1 MFAQHEGEGETMS
14 RRKSQVSRRHM
25 LKSGAAAL
33 GGGAALLTAGGALDA
48 AAPPGQAPAV
58 VTGTQ
63 TGRRFRGLVR
73 HANTLDVQDMRLLPI
88 DPRQVVIRSLAVA
101 PCYTIVRGALGTN
114 TVRRAEVPNHC
125 GFGVVEAIGADVRR
139 VQVGDRVVVAGTS
152 QCGQCYQCLQGRP
165 DYCQF
170 TFFSNAPGV
179 EPFPPFA
186 QFADGTP
193 IYAQAGIGGMSEV
206 MTAFEEYCVPVFT
219 DLPAAQLTLLGD
231 QLASGFAAGHADM
244 HFQPGSDVVVFGAGP
259 VGLGAVQAGR
269 VMGAGQVIVV
279 DPIKYRREFAMK
291 LGATTTLDAVAE
303 GDGIVERIRELCRG
317 ANDRRFA
324 GGVTWGRAGNAV
336 MGRGADF
343 VVEAAGFQSFPPKV
357 EAQPDPTNVK
367 TVQQA
372 WDCTRM
378 GGHVM
383 LMGFTLQPVSFPGAS
398 LALLGR
404 TIHPGQQG
412 GLHVMRD
419 IPRYVK
425 LIERGVIDAT
435 SVITRRYTLA
445 ESRQAVQDTA
455 DRTIITGVIEF
466 T

>member
-1 MFAQHEGEGETMS
+1 
-14 RRKSQVSRRHM
+14 M
-25 LKSGAAAL
+25 LRTSAAAL
-33 GGGAALLTAGGALDA
+33 GGGAAYLTGVRPAGAEGA
-48 AAPPGQAPAV
+48 QAPAV
-58 VTGTQ
+58 VTGSQ
-63 TGRRFRGLVR
+63 TGRTFRGLVR
-73 HANTLDVQDMRLLPI
+73 HSNTLDVQELRLLPI
-88 DPRQVVIRSLAVA
+88 DPRQVVIRSQAVA

-114 TVRRAEVPNHC
+114 AIRRAEVPNHC
-125 GFGVVEAIGADVRR
+125 GFGVVEAVGASVKR

-170 TFFSNAPGV
+170 TFFSNSPGV
-179 EPFPPFA
+179 EAFPPFA
-186 QFADGTP
+186 EMRDGTRV
-193 IYAQAGIGGMSEV
+193 YAQAGIGGMSEI

-219 DLPAAQLTLLGD
+219 DLPAAELTLLGD

-244 HFQPGSDVVVFGAGP
+244 RFEPGCDVVVFGAGP

-269 VMGAGQVIVV
+269 VTGAGQVIAI
-279 DPIKYRREFAMK
+279 DPIRYRREFALKM
-291 LGATTTLDAVAE
+291 GATLALDPVAE
-303 GDGIVERIRELCRG
+303 GDGLVERIRELCRG
-317 ANDRRFA
+317 PNDRRFA
-324 GGVTWGRAGNAV
+324 GGVSWGRAGNAV
-336 MGRGADF
+336 MARGADF
-343 VVEAAGFQSFPPKV
+343 VVEAAGLQAVPPKV

-372 WDCTRM
+372 WECTRM

-383 LMGFTLQPVSFPGAS
+383 LMGFTLQPVSFPGTS

-412 GLHVMRD
+412 GLHIMRD

-425 LIERGVIDAT
+425 LIEKGVLDAK
-435 SVITRRYTLA
+435 SAITRRYTLDQ
-445 ESRQAVQDTA
+445 SREAIQDTA

-466 T
+466 A

>member
-1 MFAQHEGEGETMS
+1 MS
-14 RRKSQVSRRHM
+14 RLSRRHL
-25 LKSGAAAL
+25 LKTGAAAL
-33 GGGAALLTAGGALDA
+33 GGGAALKA
-48 AAPPGQAPAV
+48 QAPGII
-58 VTGTQ
+58 TRTQ
-63 TGRRFRGLVR
+63 MGRTFRGLVR
-73 HANTLDVQDMRLLPI
+73 HSTTLDVQELRLLPI

-114 TVRRAEVPNHC
+114 STRRAEVPNHC
-125 GFGVVEAIGADVRR
+125 GFGVVEAVGPDVKR

-179 EPFPPFA
+179 EPFAPFA
-186 QFADGTP
+186 EMRDGTKV
-193 IYAQAGIGGMSEV
+193 YEQAGIGGMSEV

-244 HFQPGSDVVVFGAGP
+244 KFEPGSDVAVFGCGP
-259 VGLGAVQAGR
+259 VGLGAIQAGR
-269 VMGAGQVIVV
+269 VFGAGQVIAI
-279 DPIKYRREFAMK
+279 DPIRYRREFALKM
-291 LGATTTLDAVAE
+291 GATIALDPVAE
-303 GDGIVERIRELCRG
+303 GDGIVERVRELCRG
-317 ANDRRFA
+317 PNDRRFA

-336 MGRGADF
+336 MARGADF

-383 LMGFTLQPVSFPGAS
+383 LMGFTLQPVPFPGAT

-412 GLHVMRD
+412 GLHILRD

-425 LIERGVIDAT
+425 LIEKGKIDAK
-435 SVITRRYTLA
+435 SVITKTYTLDQ
-445 ESRQAVQDTA
+445 SVQAIQDTA

>member
-1 MFAQHEGEGETMS
+1 
-14 RRKSQVSRRHM
+14 M
-25 LKSGAAAL
+25 LKA
-33 GGGAALLTAGGALDA
+33 
-48 AAPPGQAPAV
+48 QAPGV
-58 VTGTQ
+58 L
-63 TGRRFRGLVR
+63 TGRQAGRPFRGLVR
-73 HANTLDVQDMRLLPI
+73 HSTTLDVQELRLLPI
-88 DPRQVVIRSLAVA
+88 DERQVVIRSQAVA

-114 TVRRAEVPNHC
+114 PVRRAEVPNHC
-125 GFGVVEAIGADVRR
+125 GFGVVEAVGAQVRR

-152 QCGQCYQCLQGRP
+152 QCGQCYQCLHGRP

-179 EPFPPFA
+179 EPFAPFA
-186 QFADGTP
+186 EMRDGTKV
-193 IYAQAGIGGMSEV
+193 YAQAGIGGMSEIMV
-206 MTAFEEYCVPVFT
+206 AFEEYCVPVFS
-219 DLPAAQLTLLGD
+219 DLPARELTLFGD
-231 QLASGFAAGHADM
+231 QLASGFAAGHADV
-244 HFQPGSDVVVFGAGP
+244 HFQPGSDVAVFGCGP
-259 VGLGAVQAGR
+259 VGLGAIQAGR
-269 VMGAGQVIVV
+269 VTGAGRVIAI
-279 DPIKYRREFAMK
+279 DPIKYRREFALKM
-291 LGATTTLDAVAE
+291 GATVALDPIAE
-303 GDGIVERIRELCRG
+303 GDGLVERVRELCRG
-317 ANDRRFA
+317 PNDRRFA
-324 GGVTWGRAGNAV
+324 GGVSWGRAGNAV
-336 MGRGADF
+336 MARGADF
-343 VVEAAGFQSFPPKV
+343 VVEAAGFQAFPPKV

-425 LIERGVIDAT
+425 LAERGVIDT
-435 SVITRRYTLA
+435 KSVITKRYTF
-445 ESRQAVQDTA
+445 EQSVQAIQDTA

-466 T
+466 A

>member
-1 MFAQHEGEGETMS
+1 MAPHSKTKRS
-14 RRKSQVSRRHM
+14 LTRRH
-25 LKSGAAAL
+25 LLRTGAAAL
-33 GGGAALLTAGGALDA
+33 GGGAAYLTGARTADA
-48 AAPPGQAPAV
+48 QNQQAPGV
-58 VTGTQ
+58 ITGTQ
-63 TGRRFRGLVR
+63 TGRTFRGLVR
-73 HANTLDVQDMRLLPI
+73 HSDTLDVQELRLLPI
-88 DPRQVVIRSLAVA
+88 DPRQVVIRSQAVA
-101 PCYTIVRGALGTN
+101 PCYTIVRGALATN
-114 TVRRAEVPNHC
+114 TTRRAEVPNHC
-125 GFGVVEAIGADVRR
+125 GFGVVEAVGAMVKR

-152 QCGQCYQCLQGRP
+152 QCGQCAQCLRGRP

-179 EPFPPFA
+179 EAFPPFA
-186 QFADGTP
+186 EMRDGTRV
-193 IYAQAGIGGMSEV
+193 YAQAGIGGMSEV

-244 HFQPGSDVVVFGAGP
+244 HFDPGADVVVFGAGP

-269 VMGAGQVIVV
+269 VTGAGQVIAI
-279 DPIKYRREFAMK
+279 DPIKYRRDFALKM
-291 LGATTTLDAVAE
+291 GATLTLDPVAE
-303 GDGIVERIRELCRG
+303 GDGLVERVRELCRG
-317 ANDRRFA
+317 PNDRRFA
-324 GGVTWGRAGNAV
+324 GGVSWGRAGNAV
-336 MGRGADF
+336 MARGADF
-343 VVEAAGFQSFPPKV
+343 VVEAAGFQAVPPKV

-367 TVQQA
+367 TVLQA

-383 LMGFTLQPVSFPGAS
+383 LMGFTLQPVPFPGTS

-425 LIERGVIDAT
+425 LIEKGILDAE
-435 SVITRRYTLA
+435 SPITRRYTLDQ
-445 ESRQAVQDTA
+445 SRQAIQDTA

>member
-1 MFAQHEGEGETMS
+1 
-14 RRKSQVSRRHM
+14 V
-25 LKSGAAAL
+25 LKTGAAAL
-33 GGGAALLTAGGALDA
+33 GAGAGLLNG
-48 AAPPGQAPAV
+48 PPVVNAQPNQAPAV

-63 TGRRFRGLVR
+63 TGRSFRGLVR
-73 HANTLDVQDMRLLPI
+73 HASTLDVQEMRLLPI

-101 PCYTIVRGALGTN
+101 PCYTIVRGALST
-114 TVRRAEVPNHC
+114 TPTRRAEVPNHC
-125 GFGVVEAIGADVRR
+125 GFGVVEAVGPMVKR

-170 TFFSNAPGV
+170 TFFSNAQGV
-179 EPFPPFA
+179 EAFPPFA
-186 QFADGTP
+186 QFPDGTP
-193 IYAQAGIGGMSEV
+193 VYAQAGIGGMSEI

-219 DLPAAQLTLLGD
+219 DLPPAQLTLLGD

-269 VMGAGQVIVV
+269 VTGAGQVIVI
-279 DPIKYRREFAMK
+279 DPIKYRREFAMTM
-291 LGATTTLDAVAE
+291 GATTTLDPVAE
-303 GDGIVERIRELCRG
+303 GDGLVERVRELCRG
-317 ANDRRFA
+317 PNDRRFA
-324 GGVTWGRAGNAV
+324 GGVSWGRAGNAV
-336 MGRGADF
+336 MARGADF
-343 VVEAAGFQSFPPKV
+343 VVEAAGFQAFPPKA

-383 LMGFTLQPVSFPGAS
+383 LMGFTLQPVSFPGPS

-425 LIERGVIDAT
+425 LIERGVIDAK
-435 SVITRRYTLA
+435 SVITRRYTLDQG
-445 ESRQAVQDTA
+445 RQAVQDTA
-455 DRTIITGVIEF
+455 DRTIITGVVEF

>member
-1 MFAQHEGEGETMS
+1 MGTGSNS
-14 RRKSQVSRRHM
+14 RRPLTRRRV
-25 LKSGAAAL
+25 LKAGATAL
-33 GGGAALLTAGGALDA
+33 GGGAALLTGAPNMSA
-48 AAPPGQAPAV
+48 QTPQAPAV
-58 VTGTQ
+58 LTGTQ
-63 TGRRFRGLVR
+63 TGRTFRGLVR
-73 HANTLDVQDMRLLPI
+73 HSATLDVQQMRLLPI
-88 DPRQVVIRSLAVA
+88 DPRQVVIRSTAVA
-101 PCYTIVRGALGTN
+101 PCYTIVRGALSTN
-114 TVRRAEVPNHC
+114 AIRRAEVPNHC
-125 GFGVVEAIGADVRR
+125 GFGVVEAVGAMVKR

-152 QCGQCYQCLQGRP
+152 QCGQCYQCLHGRP

-186 QFADGTP
+186 QLLDGTP
-193 IYAQAGIGGMSEV
+193 VYAQAGIGGMSEI

-244 HFQPGSDVVVFGAGP
+244 RFEPGSDVVVFGAGP

-269 VMGAGQVIVV
+269 VTGAGQVIVI
-279 DPIKYRREFAMK
+279 DPIKYRRDFAMK
-291 LGATTTLDAVAE
+291 VGATTTLDPVVE
-303 GDGIVERIRELCRG
+303 GDGIVERLRELCRG
-317 ANDRRFA
+317 PNDRRFA
-324 GGVTWGRAGNAV
+324 GSVSWGRAANAV
-336 MGRGADF
+336 ISRGADF
-343 VVEAAGFQSFPPKV
+343 VVEAAGYQAVPPKV
-357 EAQPDPTNVK
+357 EPQPDPTNVK

-372 WDCTRM
+372 WDCTRA

-383 LMGFTLQPVSFPGAS
+383 LMGFTLQPVAFPGAS
-398 LALLGR
+398 LALFGR

-425 LIERGVIDAT
+425 LIEKGIIDAK
-435 SVITRRYTLA
+435 SVITKTYTLD
-445 ESRQAVQDTA
+445 ESRQAVQDTGE
-455 DRTIITGVIEF
+455 RTIITGVIEF

>member
-1 MFAQHEGEGETMS
+1 MGTESNGSGRLT
-14 RRKSQVSRRHM
+14 RRRV
-25 LKSGAAAL
+25 LKAGAAAL
-33 GGGAALLTAGGALDA
+33 GGGTAVLAAAPALDA
-48 AAPPGQAPAV
+48 QAAQAPAV
-58 VTGTQ
+58 LTGTQ
-63 TGRRFRGLVR
+63 VGRTFRGLVR
-73 HANTLDVQDMRLLPI
+73 HGTALDVQQMRLLPI
-88 DPRQVVIRSLAVA
+88 DPRQVVIRSTAVA

-114 TVRRAEVPNHC
+114 PVRRAEVPNHC
-125 GFGVVEAIGADVRR
+125 GFGVVEAVGAMVKR

-152 QCGQCYQCLQGRP
+152 QCGQCYQCLHGRP

-170 TFFSNAPGV
+170 TFFSNAAGV

-186 QFADGTP
+186 QFPDGTP
-193 IYAQAGIGGMSEV
+193 VYAQAGIGGMSEV

-219 DLPAAQLTLLGD
+219 DVPAAQLTLLGD

-269 VMGAGQVIVV
+269 VMGAGQVIVI
-279 DPIKYRREFAMK
+279 DPIRYRRDFARK
-291 LGATTTLDAVAE
+291 LGATTTLDPVAE
-303 GDGIVERIRELCRG
+303 GDGIVERVRELCKG
-317 ANDRRFA
+317 PNDRRFA
-324 GGVTWGRAGNAV
+324 GGVGYGRAGNAV
-336 MGRGADF
+336 MARGADF
-343 VVEAAGFQSFPPKV
+343 VVEAAGLQAFPPKV
-357 EAQPDPTNVK
+357 EPQPDPTNVK

-383 LMGFTLQPVSFPGAS
+383 LMGFTLQPVSFPGTS

-425 LIERGVIDAT
+425 LIEKGVIDAS
-435 SVITRRYTLA
+435 SVITKKYTLD

-466 T
+466 S

>member
-1 MFAQHEGEGETMS
+1 MK
-14 RRKSQVSRRHM
+14 RRKGAVSRRH
-25 LKSGAAAL
+25 LLRSGVAAL
-33 GGGAALLTAGGALDA
+33 GGSAAYLAGAGTPSAQS
-48 AAPPGQAPAV
+48 GQAPAV
-58 VTGTQ
+58 LTNAQ
-63 TGRRFRGLVR
+63 IGRRFRGLVR
-73 HANTLDVQDMRLLPI
+73 HSNTLDIQDLRLLPT

-114 TVRRAEVPNHC
+114 AITRAEVPNHC
-125 GFGVVEAIGADVRR
+125 GFGVVEAVGSLVKR
-139 VQVGDRVVVAGTS
+139 VQIGDRVVVAGTS
-152 QCGQCYQCLQGRP
+152 QCGQCYQCLHGRP

-179 EPFPPFA
+179 EAFPPFA
-186 QFADGTP
+186 EMRDGTRV
-193 IYAQAGIGGMSEV
+193 YAQAGIGGMSEI
-206 MTAFEEYCVPVFT
+206 MTAFEEYCVPVFS
-219 DLPAAQLTLLGD
+219 DLPAAELTLLGD

-244 HFQPGSDVVVFGAGP
+244 RFEPGSDVVVFGAGP

-269 VMGAGQVIVV
+269 VTGAGKVIAI
-279 DPIKYRREFAMK
+279 DPIKYRRDFALKM
-291 LGATTTLDAVAE
+291 GATMALDPVVE
-303 GDGIVERIRELCRG
+303 GDGLVERVRELCRG
-317 ANDRRFA
+317 PNDRRFA
-324 GGVTWGRAGNAV
+324 GGVSWGRAGNAV
-336 MGRGADF
+336 MARGGDF
-343 VVEAAGFQSFPPKV
+343 VVEAAGLQAFPPKV

-372 WDCTRM
+372 WECTRM

-412 GLHVMRD
+412 GLNVMRD

-425 LIERGVIDAT
+425 LIEKGSLDAK
-435 SVITRRYTLA
+435 SMITKRYKF
-445 ESRQAVQDTA
+445 EDSRQAVQDTA

>member
-1 MFAQHEGEGETMS
+1 
-14 RRKSQVSRRHM
+14 V
-25 LKSGAAAL
+25 LKSGATAL
-33 GGGAALLTAGGALDA
+33 GGGAAMLTGAPAADA
-48 AAPPGQAPAV
+48 LGAQAPAV
-58 VTGTQ
+58 LTGTQ
-63 TGRRFRGLVR
+63 TGRTFKGLVR
-73 HANTLDVQDMRLLPI
+73 HSNTLDIQDMRLLAT
-88 DPRQVVIRSLAVA
+88 DPRQVVIRSTAVA
-101 PCYTIVRGALGTN
+101 PCYTIVRGALSTN
-114 TVRRAEVPNHC
+114 TIQRAEVPNHC
-125 GFGVVEAIGADVRR
+125 GFGVVEAVGAQVRR

-186 QFADGTP
+186 QLLDGTP
-193 IYAQAGIGGMSEV
+193 VYAQAGIGGMSEV

-279 DPIKYRREFAMK
+279 DPIKYRREFALKM
-291 LGATTTLDAVAE
+291 GATTTLDPVAE
-303 GDGIVERIRELCRG
+303 GDGIVERVRELCRG
-317 ANDRRFA
+317 PNDRRFA
-324 GGVTWGRAGNAV
+324 GGVSWGRAGNAA
-336 MGRGADF
+336 MSRGADF
-343 VVEAAGFQSFPPKV
+343 VVEAAGFQSVPPKV

-367 TVQQA
+367 TVLHA
-372 WDCTRM
+372 WDSTRA

-383 LMGFTLQPVSFPGAS
+383 LMGFTLQPVPFPGAS

-435 SVITRRYTLA
+435 SVITKRYTLA
-445 ESRQAVQDTA
+445 ESRQAVQDTG

>member
-1 MFAQHEGEGETMS
+1 MDTPNGKRQLT
-14 RRKSQVSRRHM
+14 RRRV
-25 LKSGAAAL
+25 LKTGATAL
-33 GGGAALLTAGGALDA
+33 GGGALALGSGAAGGAA
-48 AAPPGQAPAV
+48 QAPAIT
-58 VTGTQ
+58 TGTQ
-63 TGRRFRGLVR
+63 TGRTFRGLVR
-73 HANTLDVQDMRLLPI
+73 HDATLDVQEMRLLPI

-101 PCYTIVRGALGTN
+101 PCYTIVRGALATN
-114 TVRRAEVPNHC
+114 PIRRAEVPNHC
-125 GFGVVEAIGADVRR
+125 GFGVVEAIGPMVKR

-152 QCGQCYQCLQGRP
+152 QCGQCYQCLHGRP

-170 TFFSNAPGV
+170 TFFSNPPGV
-179 EPFPPFA
+179 EPFAPFA
-186 QFADGTP
+186 QLRDGTP
-193 IYAQAGIGGMSEV
+193 VYAQAGIGGMSEV

-244 HFQPGSDVVVFGAGP
+244 VFQPGSDVVIFGAGP
-259 VGLGAVQAGR
+259 VGLGAVQAAR

-291 LGATTTLDAVAE
+291 LGATTTLDANAE
-303 GDGIVERIRELCRG
+303 GDGIVERVRELCRG
-317 ANDRRFA
+317 PNDRRFA
-324 GGVTWGRAGNAV
+324 GGTTWGRAGNAV
-336 MGRGADF
+336 MSRGADF
-343 VVEAAGFQSFPPKV
+343 VVEAAGLEAMPPKT
-357 EAQPDPTNVK
+357 ERQPDPTNVK
-367 TVQQA
+367 TVLQA
-372 WDCTRM
+372 WDCARA

-383 LMGFTLQPVSFPGAS
+383 LMGFTLQPVPFPGVS

-425 LIERGVIDAT
+425 LIEKGKIDAQ
-435 SVITRRYTLA
+435 SVITKTYTLDQ
-445 ESRQAVQDTA
+445 SRQAVQDTA

-466 T
+466 S

>member
-1 MFAQHEGEGETMS
+1 VLRA
-14 RRKSQVSRRHM
+14 
-25 LKSGAAAL
+25 GATAL
-33 GGGAALLTAGGALDA
+33 GGGALALGGNAGEGPVQA
-48 AAPPGQAPAV
+48 QAPAIA
-58 VTGTQ
+58 TGTQ
-63 TGRRFRGLVR
+63 TGRTFRGLVR
-73 HANTLDVQDMRLLPI
+73 HDATLDVQEMRLLPI

-114 TVRRAEVPNHC
+114 AIRRAEVPNHC
-125 GFGVVEAIGADVRR
+125 GFGVVEAIGPMVKR

-152 QCGQCYQCLQGRP
+152 QCGQCYQCLHGRP

-179 EPFPPFA
+179 EPFAPFA
-186 QFADGTP
+186 QFRDGTP
-193 IYAQAGIGGMSEV
+193 VYAQAGVGGMSEI

-244 HFQPGSDVVVFGAGP
+244 VFQPGSDVVVFGAGP
-259 VGLGAVQAGR
+259 VGLGAVQAAR
-269 VMGAGQVIVV
+269 VMGAGQVIVI

-291 LGATTTLDAVAE
+291 MGATVTLDATAE

-317 ANDRRFA
+317 PNDRRFA
-324 GGVTWGRAGNAV
+324 GGVSWGRAANAV
-336 MGRGADF
+336 ISRGADF
-343 VVEAAGFQSFPPKV
+343 VVEAAGLQTVTPKV
-357 EAQPDPTNVK
+357 EPQPDPTNVK
-367 TVQQA
+367 TVLHA
-372 WDCTRM
+372 WDCTRA

-383 LMGFTLQPVSFPGAS
+383 LMGFTLQPVPFPGAS
-398 LALLGR
+398 LALFGR

-425 LIERGVIDAT
+425 LIEKGKIDAQ
-435 SVITRRYTLA
+435 SVITKRYTLDQ
-445 ESRQAVQDTA
+445 SRQAVQDTA

-466 T
+466 S

>member
-1 MFAQHEGEGETMS
+1 MDNRSS
-14 RRKSQVSRRHM
+14 RRRRLTRRDV
-25 LKSGAAAL
+25 LKSGATAL
-33 GGGAALLTAGGALDA
+33 GGGAAMLTGAPAADA
-48 AAPPGQAPAV
+48 LGAQAPAV
-58 VTGTQ
+58 LTGTQ
-63 TGRRFRGLVR
+63 TGRTFKGLVR
-73 HANTLDVQDMRLLPI
+73 HSNTLDIQDMRLLAT
-88 DPRQVVIRSLAVA
+88 DPRQVVIRSTAVA
-101 PCYTIVRGALGTN
+101 PCYTIVRGALSTN
-114 TVRRAEVPNHC
+114 TIQRAEVPNHC
-125 GFGVVEAIGADVRR
+125 GFGVVEAVGAQVRR

-186 QFADGTP
+186 QLLDGTP
-193 IYAQAGIGGMSEV
+193 VYAQAGIGGMSEV
-206 MTAFEEYCVPVFT
+206 MTAFEEYCVPIFS

-269 VMGAGQVIVV
+269 VMGAGQIIVV
-279 DPIKYRREFAMK
+279 DPIRYRREFAVKM
-291 LGATTTLDAVAE
+291 GATTTLDPVAE
-303 GDGIVERIRELCRG
+303 GDGIVERVRELCRG
-317 ANDRRFA
+317 PNNRRFA
-324 GGVTWGRAGNAV
+324 GGVSWGRAGNAA
-336 MGRGADF
+336 MSRGADF
-343 VVEAAGFQSFPPKV
+343 VVEAAGFQSVPPKV

-367 TVQQA
+367 TVLHA
-372 WDCTRM
+372 WDSTRA

-383 LMGFTLQPVSFPGAS
+383 LMGFTLQPVPFPGAS

-435 SVITRRYTLA
+435 SVITKRYTLA
-445 ESRQAVQDTA
+445 ESRQAVQDTG

-466 T
+466 A